1 MHLIFHGGRAR
12 TIALT
17 LFSGTLFGMANLVP
31 ALWWLSIPALALL
44 ALLVETASSRR
55 SAIFIA
61 VSAGIIKMLFVM
73 SWSLTIYPVDW
84 FTDAPHSLQIAAL
97 LFCWMGTG
105 ITIGAGF
112 GLLGVL
118 RLVKG
123 RSWAARAVVFAV
135 LIVASE
141 NLGALLFSIFS
152 YGPGSTFNTN
162 FGFGMTG
169 FSMVDHGLLRLVTP
183 YGGVYILGVMAGLFA
198 YILRVLLEKNV
209 YYSVLFLCIFVGTG
223 YLHTPRI
230 PLPPMRVAAIGTS
243 FPSFRTQTYADM
255 RNDQRFTHEAV
266 RSALASG
273 AEMVVL
279 TEDQRFGYSI
289 DSDALFSELA
299 STTHVHN
306 AVVVD
311 SYRTDTST
319 ESVVLRAYVYD
330 IDARKTYTQD
340 KKFLVPI
347 GEYVP
352 SLFSMI
358 LGTLQGNAAFNPM
371 KYTIGAVQ
379 IPQDAPAR
387 IPSILFCFENIAGLF
402 AKEAVGTRSPLLV
415 VHPVSHSW
423 FHYHSVLD
431 NEERQTLMVQ
441 AMFTGVPIL
450 QAGNA
455 APNVLYAPD
464 GTSYRGTTYAET
476 DRYTITLFDTRL

>member
-1 MHLIFHGGRAR
+1 MYHSHRR
-12 TIALT
+12 HTTMLT
-17 LFSGTLFGMANLVP
+17 LLSGILFGMANLVP
-31 ALWWLSIPALALL
+31 AFWWLSIPALALL
-44 ALLVETASSRR
+44 ALLVETAARRR
-55 SAIFIA
+55 SAVFIA
-61 VSAGIIKMLFVM
+61 VSIGIIKMLLVM
-73 SWSLTIYPVDW
+73 SWALTIYPVDW
-84 FTDAPHSLQIAAL
+84 FTDAPHSLQLAAL
-97 LFCWMGTG
+97 MFCWIGTSV
-105 ITIGAGF
+105 TIGAGF
-112 GLLGVL
+112 GLFGAL

-123 RSWAARAVVFAV
+123 RSWVIRALVFAI
-135 LIVASE
+135 LLVASE
-141 NLGALLFSIFS
+141 NFGALLFSIFS
-152 YGPGSTFNTN
+152 YGPGSTLNTN

-169 FSMVDHGLLRLVTP
+169 FSMVDHGLLRIVTP
-183 YGGVYILGVMAGLFA
+183 YGGVYILGIMAGLFA
-198 YILRVLLEKNV
+198 YGLRVLLATNI
-209 YYSVLFLCIFVGTG
+209 YYAALFVCIFVGTG
-223 YLHTPRI
+223 YLHAPRA
-230 PLPPMRVAAIGTS
+230 PLPPIRVAAIGTS

-255 RNDQRFTHEAV
+255 RNDQRLTHEAV
-266 RSALASG
+266 HTALSAG

-279 TEDQRFGYSI
+279 TEDQRFGYAI
-289 DSDALFSELA
+289 DSNTLYRELG
-299 STTHVHN
+299 STTHAKN

-311 SYRTDTST
+311 SYRTDTGA

-330 IDARKTYTQD
+330 IDAQKTYTQD

-402 AKEAVGTRSPLLV
+402 AKDAVGTRAPLLM

-423 FHYHSVLD
+423 FHYHAVLD

-441 AMFTGVPIL
+441 ALFTGVPIL

-455 APNVLYAPD
+455 APNVLYAKD
-464 GTSYRGTTYAET
+464 GTSYRGTTYTKT
-476 DRYTITLFDTRL
+476 DRYTITLFDAH